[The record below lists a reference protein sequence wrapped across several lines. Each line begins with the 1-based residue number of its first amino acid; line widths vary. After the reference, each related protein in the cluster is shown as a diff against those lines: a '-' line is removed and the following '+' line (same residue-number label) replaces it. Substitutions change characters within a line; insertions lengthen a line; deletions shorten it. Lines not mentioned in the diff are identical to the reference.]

1 MKVVLLTGATGFV
14 GRHCIK
20 HLIDAGY
27 AVHATYNRAA
37 LSGFN
42 EVTWHKVDLLNN
54 YEVESVL
61 EQVKPTHVLHAA
73 WYAEHGKF
81 WTHKVNQEWVKASLN
96 LLNISARNDVK
107 RIVGVGTCAEYDW
120 SGYIC
125 REYSTSIK
133 PLTLYGQCKAAVEK
147 IFEGYCRDKTLSTA
161 WGRLFFLYGPYE
173 NKNKVIASVILS
185 LLKDKE
191 ALCSNGEQVRDF
203 MYVEDAALGL
213 VKLLDS
219 NVTGAVNIATGTALP
234 LKDLLIK
241 ISTILGK
248 PELIKLGSIK
258 TPAGEVARIEADTER
273 LVAEVGFKPQSNF
286 EDTLQKTIEW
296 WQRSI

>member
-20 HLIDAGY
+20 HLIDADY
-27 AVHATYNRAA
+27 TVHATFNSTA
-37 LSGFN
+37 LSDSN
-42 EVTWHKVDLLNN
+42 EVVWHKVDLLKHD
-54 YEVESVL
+54 EVESVF

-96 LLNISARNDVK
+96 ILNISTRNNVE

-120 SGYIC
+120 SEAIC
-125 REYSTSIK
+125 KENHTPIR

-185 LLKDKE
+185 LLKGEE

-203 MYVEDAALGL
+203 MYIEDAALAL

-234 LKDLLIK
+234 LKELLIK
-241 ISTILGK
+241 ISTILGR
-248 PELIKLGSIK
+248 PELIKLGAIK
-258 TPAGEVARIEADTER
+258 TPVGEVAKIEADTER
-273 LVAEVGFKPQSNF
+273 LVSEVGFKLQSNL
-286 EDTLQKTIEW
+286 EDTLQDTIEW
-296 WQRSI
+296 WQLNI